1 MNKEEHNK
9 LHKERRKRF
18 WEDFK
23 IILWFIG
30 IIFFIFDIPIIL
42 GFFDVK
48 IDSNLLFLNNFALF
62 TFILFSSS
70 HID

>member
-9 LHKERRKRF
+9 LHKERRKQF

-62 TFILFSSS
+62 TFILFSSRY
-70 HID
+70 